1 MILSRLTLA
10 VTCSVLC
17 LATAS
22 ASAAGPAPTYQGRL
36 QNAGGQGLAGIFPL
50 TFNFYRTSKS
60 TTPVWSE
67 SHFVAIDDGDYAVEL
82 GSVRPIPKSLN
93 LGTAYLGISVTKGP
107 EIVRE
112 RFDRNVKTSAA
123 TPTGTTS
130 AAATGKPTT
139 AQPAGATLT
148 KEGETYV
155 DVAGFAYE
163 AEKAKTADAVG
174 DVTAA
179 DLEKLLKGGGG
190 SKVKIGGSK
199 RFSNSAGG
207 QGGQPFTLK
216 CPKGYV
222 VTGLRGG
229 AAAYLDSVQ
238 LICSPLE

>member
-1 MILSRLTLA
+1 MTVSRLTLA
-10 VTCSVLC
+10 LACSLLC
-17 LATAS
+17 LAPTS
-22 ASAAGPAPTYQGRL
+22 ASAAGPAATYQGRL

-50 TFNFYRTSKS
+50 TFNFFRTSKS

-67 SHFVAIDDGDYAVEL
+67 AHFVAVDDGDYAVEL

-93 LGTAYLGISVTKGP
+93 LGTAYLGISVTNGP

-112 RFDRNVKTSAA
+112 RFDRKVTDTT
-123 TPTGTTS
+123 TPATTS
-130 AAATGKPTT
+130 PTTVKPAPGATGAVTM
-139 AQPAGATLT
+139 T
-148 KEGETYV
+148 KDGETYV
-155 DVAGFAYE
+155 EVAGFAYE
-163 AEKAKTADAVG
+163 AERAKTADAVG
-174 DVTAA
+174 DIPAA
-179 DLEKLLKGGGG
+179 DLQKLLKGGGG
-190 SKVKIGGSK
+190 SKTKIGGSK
-199 RFSNSAGG
+199 RFSNTAGG